1 MDAIVRLFGELTYF
15 VVLSDHYD
23 GADFCT
29 TLVYDASRGEENGML
44 FAHEQAEILQME
56 DAATSEDTVWNDLE
70 RKNGIGRLSKSR
82 ASLRHFWRLEKCTG
96 KHPDGGKEPYL
107 PLVGKQF
114 EPHRKRDG
122 QS

>member
-1 MDAIVRLFGELTYF
+1 MTARTSAPRWCMTRLEAKKTE
-15 VVLSDHYD
+15 
-23 GADFCT
+23 CC
-29 TLVYDASRGEENGML
+29 